1 MKILAL
7 DASFTST
14 GYAVLNSKMDVIE
27 CGKVTPKE
35 KLPDSKRISE
45 ICEKCEE
52 LIVKY
57 SISKVVIEEQYVKRN
72 MNTALKLSR
81 LFGAIM
87 YLTNIMDVELIPIE
101 ASKIRKI
108 LLGDGKADK
117 EEIAEYVLYTYK
129 NSDIVKAI
137 GPYSDKKNKKKTSDI
152 YDAISIG
159 MSYIVGEKC
168 GEVLQPI

>member
-14 GYAVLNSKMDVIE
+14 GYAVLDNKLNVIE

-35 KLPDSKRISE
+35 KLPDSKRILE
-45 ICEKCEE
+45 ICDKCEE
-52 LIVKY
+52 LISKY

-72 MNTALKLSR
+72 PNTALKLSR
-81 LFGAIM
+81 LFGAII
-87 YLTNIMDVELIPIE
+87 YLTSICDVELIPME

-108 LLGDGKADK
+108 LLGNGKADK
-117 EEIAEYVLYTYK
+117 EEVAGYVLYYYK
-129 NSDIVKAI
+129 DSDIVKNI

-159 MSYIVGEKC
+159 MSYIIGVNSGENFKS
-168 GEVLQPI
+168 I